1 MGILINLD
9 MAAAIDP
16 LDGILID
23 IARSAQVPKTKHE
36 EAMEHFMGLC
46 EHVDRKG
53 SPLEGKV
60 IECYPSG
67 SFSIGAA
74 TYSHVRSMQHDVDV
88 VLEVDYPTTT
98 DPQWMLDVLYDSIK
112 GERGSR
118 YYAYKI
124 ERNSRCVTVV
134 YPDGVTVDLM
144 PLARIPGGPER
155 SGVLFHHKADDGEKF
170 TKEVNPKA
178 FTDHFNVNIGSSD
191 VFASRYRTRRL
202 MAEGHLQERAET
214 QPMPDHVPI
223 EEKSPRLVAI
233 QLMKRFRDV
242 QFRSRKG
249 RWPPSVVIA
258 AMALEAGPMSDSLC
272 DEVIA
277 VANFIQKRIREEDQ
291 GYRLL
296 EVRNPAHH
304 ADLFTDRWPE
314 NQFAQRL
321 WRDDLSTLVKKL
333 TALRAGDFDA
343 QQLMKTLRELFGET
357 LAERAVRDHY
367 QAYATFDRH
376 NLLGIGKTGAVKSAV
391 AAPAVLGL
399 SVPARANTNMG
410 GSIEDIID

>member
-23 IARSAQVPKTKHE
+23 IARSSQVPKTKHE
-36 EAMEHFMGLC
+36 EAVEHYLGLC
-46 EHVDRKG
+46 QHVDRKG
-53 SPLEGKV
+53 SPLEGK
-60 IECYPSG
+60 ILECYPSG
-67 SFSIGAA
+67 SFSIHAA
-74 TYSHVRSMQHDVDV
+74 TYTYVRSMQHDVDF
-88 VLEVDYPTTT
+88 VLEVNYPITT
-98 DPQWMLDVLYDSIK
+98 DPQWLLDVLHKSIK

-118 YYAYKI
+118 YYDFKI
-124 ERNSRCVTVV
+124 ERKSRCVTVF

-144 PLARIPGGPER
+144 PIARIPGGPER
-155 SGVLFHHKADDGEKF
+155 SGVLFHHNADVGEKY

-178 FTDHFNVNIGSSD
+178 FTNHFNANIGSSD

-202 MAEGHLQERAET
+202 MADGHLQERAET

-233 QLMKRFRDV
+233 QLTKRFRDV
-242 QFRSRKG
+242 QFRKRQG
-249 RWPPSVVIA
+249 RRPPSVVIA
-258 AMALEAGPMSDSLC
+258 AIALDAGPMSDSLC

-277 VANFIQKRIREEDQ
+277 IANIIQRRIRVEDAN
-291 GYRLL
+291 YRLL

-304 ADLFTDRWPE
+304 ADVFTDRWPE

-321 WRDDLSTLVKKL
+321 WRDDLSRLVKHL
-333 TALRAGDFDA
+333 TTLRAGDFDA
-343 QQLMKTLRELFGET
+343 QQLMKILRELFGET
-357 LAERAVRDHY
+357 LAERAVQDHY
-367 QAYATFDRH
+367 RAYANFDRN
-376 NLLGIGKTGAVKSAV
+376 NLLGIGKTGAVKSAL
-391 AAPAVLGL
+391 AAPAALGL

-410 GSIEDIID
+410 GSIEDTID